1 MKNFGKALKLYLK
14 ISFNP
19 LLTIF
24 GTGIIV
30 AMMISVAAFP
40 ETPDSDDYMS
50 MIGSAGFGQIGI
62 VVILLMG
69 TVSIT
74 RSRFYSS
81 TPFAKTFITVVPL
94 FCTAVAAL
102 IYDIIAITIAA
113 LCWCEQGLSDLLIIA
128 PINSFIIC
136 LAVSCAGKPKLE
148 CLYIIPFVVL
158 AWENIFLN
166 NISVTAHGFGLP
178 VPVSAVI
185 GVLIFAAGIAVTLL
199 ILNIWWKK
207 CDHIYRGN
215 YNTALNKI

>member
-24 GTGIIV
+24 GTVIIV
-30 AMMISVAAFP
+30 AMMIAAVTSP

-50 MIGSAGFGQIGI
+50 MVGSVGFGQIGI

-94 FCTAVAAL
+94 FCTVVAAL
-102 IYDIIAITIAA
+102 IYDIIMITIAA

-128 PINSFIIC
+128 PINSFIIG
-136 LAVSCAGKPKLE
+136 LAVACAGKPKLE

-158 AWENIFLN
+158 AWESIVLK

-185 GVLIFAAGIAVTLL
+185 GVLIFAAGIAVTLA
-199 ILNIWWKK
+199 IMNIWWKK